1 MKIELDLRESYS
13 NSEWDNKRELKNFI
27 DKYMLKTLWKL
38 LDRNEDKQF
47 LSEEEQNKLYDILDM
62 FREYKIKGGDNN
74 A

>member
-38 LDRNEDKQF
+38 IDKNEKRQF

>member
-1 MKIELDLRESYS
+1 MKIELDLNKSYS
-13 NSEWDNKRELKNFI
+13 NNEWDNKRELKEFI

-38 LDRNEDKQF
+38 IDRNEKIQF

>member
-1 MKIELDLRESYS
+1 MKIILDLSESYS
-13 NSEWDNKRELKNFI
+13 NNEWDNKRELKEFI

-38 LDRNEDKQF
+38 IDRNEEIQF

>member
-27 DKYMLKTLWKL
+27 DRYMLKTLWKL
-38 LDRNEDKQF
+38 LDRNEKRQF